1 MMNYSAI
8 TIRGNIL
15 SYEQLEKIQ
24 NAEAVYQSASNFGFA
39 KGTNLRDKIGTAW
52 SESKLLWNIYQSK
65 IQALPETETGTS
77 ETRKLWMIP
86 FLMELA
92 YDPDTS
98 KAVEIDGKSYAIS
111 HHDSKRDQF
120 PILIM
125 GHFDKLDS
133 KPDGSRLR
141 MSPHALMQEYLN
153 KTEHLY
159 GLVTNGRSIRLIRD
173 SYRLARLSFIE
184 FDLERIYEEELY
196 FEFALLYRLLH
207 STRMPGKLEQ
217 AEKAPIEIYHQD
229 SLDAGARIRDQLR
242 HKVKE
247 AMEVL
252 AKGLI
257 QDHQNHEFALAI
269 RDEKISPQAFYKLL
283 LRVMYR
289 IIFLSTIEERDLVFP
304 KKDKKA
310 PDLPDHLRKK
320 DIYARFYS
328 IERLRRLAASRVY
341 INPDRHDLW
350 QSLTTTFK
358 LFEPTGE
365 GEKLGILPLGGDLF
379 AEKGL
384 ATDLNGYNL
393 AELACTNRQLI
404 TIIENLTTFH
414 DTTGA
419 KVRVNYRD
427 LDVEELGSIYEALLE
442 LHPYFN
448 KETERLLFG
457 FSEGSQRK
465 LTGSYYTRH
474 DLVAQLIKT
483 ALFPVLEDRLA
494 TAKTKDEKEQA
505 LLSIKVCDP
514 AAGSGHFLIAA
525 ARTLGF
531 ELAKIRSGEENPG
544 ENWVMDATRDV
555 ISHCIHGID
564 KNPDAVELCR
574 ISLWLTGHSSGKPL
588 TFIDHKIKCGDSLV
602 GVDKLDRLREG
613 IPDGAF
619 NAVTGD
625 DKKTASF
632 FKKRNAIFVKKRQGS
647 LFTQGQMQE
656 HQHRFAE
663 RYQELNRMKMES
675 AKDYTRAR
683 QAYQSTFRDPLWQK
697 DHTEANLFTWSFFQP
712 YKENAQE
719 KEVITSDLL
728 YQFHHSAGSVNAPM
742 EAIANSCA
750 LEYGFFHWP
759 LEFPDVFEK
768 GGFDLLLA
776 NPPWERIKL
785 QEKEFFIE
793 HDKRIAEAPNAAARK
808 LLIDR
813 LKEDNPELL
822 AKFHQALHES
832 EASAKFIR
840 ESARYPLTGGGDIN
854 TYSIFSELIK
864 QFLNQQGQAGFIVPS
879 GIATDDTNKH
889 YFASLV
895 EKGQLVSLFDFENK
909 KAIFPSVHRSFKFS
923 LLTLGKPEANRKSM
937 FGFFLHDVLDLLDH
951 RRVFELTKEDF
962 LNINPNTKT
971 TPIFRTRQ
979 DAELTAKI
987 YSWVPVLVNES
998 KKQNPWGTAFGTMF
1012 HMSNDSGLF
1021 KTFLELTNKGFVLCG
1036 NRFRLGNEIWLP
1048 LYEAKLIWQYDHRFS
1063 TFFAAKDRFDFRGY
1077 DNHSS
1082 AFSKDMVPWY
1092 WVSQQKVLEN
1102 IGTNT
1107 WPNYLG
1113 FRKTSNTT
1121 NERTSIFSFFPL
1133 SAVNDKQQLVETAS
1147 ENRSLLLANFNSIIL
1162 DYSARQKVGGTDI
1175 SFHYLKQF
1183 PILSPEIL
1191 KAHRELWISKTLEL
1205 TYTSWDIKGFADDLW
1220 KEADEPLRQAIQA
1233 QWEENKSVTGGHEW
1247 HIPDWAEAYPEIEWE
1262 QDKGCPLPPFKWDED
1277 RRAQLRAEL
1286 DAYFALLYGLERDEL
1301 RYILDPQDVYG
1312 EDFPGETFR
1321 VLKEKEIKKY
1331 GEYRTRRLVLTAY
1344 DRLRPTWDMDAHL
1357 AHLKE
1362 VWEKYQEDLSGK
1374 KVDQMP
1380 KVSPEPKVKSV
1391 QHGTLQLFDQPNI
1404 PVMKEFGLHEGIY
1417 SISDA
1422 ARIIGFSPDK
1432 VRRWFKELASEKYE
1446 GVSGFDAK
1454 DIEKSRISFH
1464 GLIELVVIGV
1474 LREYCSLKTI
1484 LVARKDLGS
1493 RTSKSYPFAN
1503 NNVDKQLRIAGSG
1516 LCFILTN
1523 GDIIN
1528 LDSTGQYNLE
1538 IIKLFFKDV
1547 VFNKDGIAHR
1557 LMPTKGKGRIVID
1570 PKLAGGQPSILD
1582 TGGISV
1588 DIIKRFY
1595 RGPESLSQIV
1605 KMHGVTKE
1613 DIDAVLSYTS

>member
-1 MMNYSAI
+1 MNYSAI

-15 SYEQLEKIQ
+15 SYEQLEKVQ
-24 NAEAVYQSASNFGFA
+24 NAEAVYQLASDFGFA

-133 KPDGSRLR
+133 KPDGNRLR

-173 SYRLARLSFIE
+173 SYRLAKLSFIE

-242 HKVKE
+242 YKVKE

-310 PDLPDHLRKK
+310 PDLPDHMRKK
-320 DIYARFYS
+320 NIYARFYS
-328 IERLRRLAASRVY
+328 IERLRWLAASRVY

-350 QSLTTTFK
+350 QSLITTFK

-393 AELACTNRQLI
+393 AELTCANRHLI

-483 ALFPVLEDRLA
+483 ALYPVLEDRLA
-494 TAKTKDEKEQA
+494 TTKTKEEKEQT

-544 ENWVMDATRDV
+544 EDWVMNATRDV
-555 ISHCIHGID
+555 ISQCIHGVD

-619 NAVTGD
+619 NPVTGD

-632 FKKRNAIFVKKRQGS
+632 FKKRNATFVKKRQGS

-683 QAYQSTFRDPLWQK
+683 QVYQTTFRDPLWQK
-697 DHTEANLFTWSFFQP
+697 DHTEANLFTWAFFQP
-712 YKENAQE
+712 YVENAQE

-728 YQFHHSAGSVNAPM
+728 YQFHHSAGSVNAPI
-742 EAIANSCA
+742 EAIANSRA
-750 LEYGFFHWP
+750 LEYDFFHWP

-793 HDKRIAEAPNAAARK
+793 HDKRISEASNAAARK
-808 LLIDR
+808 RLIDD
-813 LKEDNPELL
+813 LKKDNPDLL
-822 AKFHQALHES
+822 EKFHQALHES

-840 ESARYPLTGGGDIN
+840 SSARYPLTGGGDIN

-895 EKGQLVSLFDFENK
+895 ETGQLVSLFDFENK

-923 LLTLGKPEANRKSM
+923 LLTLGKPGAHRKSM
-937 FGFFLHDVLDLLDH
+937 FGFFLHDVLDLLDT
-951 RRVFELTKEDF
+951 RRVFELNKNDF

-987 YSWVPVLVNES
+987 YNRVPVLVDEG
-998 KKQNPWGTAFGTMF
+998 KRQNPWKISFKTMF
-1012 HMSNDSGLF
+1012 HMANDSHIF
-1021 KTFLELTNKGFVLCG
+1021 KTEKELAANHMVRYG
-1036 NRFRLGNEIWLP
+1036 NRYKLEDEIWLP
-1048 LYEAKLIWQYDHRFS
+1048 LYESKMIWHFDHRFGS
-1063 TFFAAKDRFDFRGY
+1063 YDGVEDRTNTHMPTPSLELHQNPDFVV
-1077 DNHSS
+1077 
-1082 AFSKDMVPWY
+1082 KPWY
-1092 WVSQQKVLEN
+1092 WVKEELVELQSEKR
-1102 IGTNT
+1102 
-1107 WPNYLG
+1107 WFLG
-1113 FRKTSNTT
+1113 FRDITNST
-1121 NERTSIFSFFPL
+1121 NERTSI
-1133 SAVNDKQQLVETAS
+1133 A
-1147 ENRSLLLANFNSIIL
+1147 SLLPYLAIGHTMPLITGPGAIDVLSIKSQMASL
-1162 DYSARQKVGGTDI
+1162 AFDYIARQKVGGTHLTYNYLRQLPFGNSDFAFQFI
-1175 SFHYLKQF
+1175 SQ
-1183 PILSPEIL
+1183 S
-1191 KAHRELWISKTLEL
+1191 LEL
-1205 TYTSWDIKGFADDLW
+1205 TYTSWDIKAFADDLW
-1220 KEADEPLRQAIQA
+1220 KEADEPLREAIQVR
-1233 QWEENKSVTGGHEW
+1233 WEENKSTTGGHEW
-1247 HIPDWAEAYPEIEWE
+1247 RIPEWAEAYPEIEWE

-1321 VLKEKEIKKY
+1321 VLKEKDIRKY
-1331 GEYRTRRLVLTAY
+1331 GEYRTRRLVLAAY
-1344 DRLRPTWDMDAHL
+1344 DRLRPNWDMESHL
-1357 AHLKE
+1357 TKLKE

-1374 KVDQMP
+1374 KVNQMQ
-1380 KVSPEPKVKSV
+1380 KVSLEPKVKSV

-1417 SISDA
+1417 SISDT

-1446 GVSGFDAK
+1446 GVSGFDPK

-1570 PKLAGGQPSILD
+1570 PKLAGGQPSILE

-1588 DIIKRFY
+1588 EIIRRFY
-1595 RGPESLSQIV
+1595 RGPESVPQIMQ
-1605 KMHGVTKE
+1605 MHSVTKE

>member
-1 MMNYSAI
+1 
-8 TIRGNIL
+8 
-15 SYEQLEKIQ
+15 
-24 NAEAVYQSASNFGFA
+24 
-39 KGTNLRDKIGTAW
+39 
-52 SESKLLWNIYQSK
+52 
-65 IQALPETETGTS
+65 
-77 ETRKLWMIP
+77 
-86 FLMELA
+86 
-92 YDPDTS
+92 
-98 KAVEIDGKSYAIS
+98 
-111 HHDSKRDQF
+111 
-120 PILIM
+120 
-125 GHFDKLDS
+125 
-133 KPDGSRLR
+133 

-184 FDLERIYEEELY
+184 FDLEHIYEEELY

-207 STRMPGKLEQ
+207 STRMPGRLEQ

-247 AMEVL
+247 AMELL

-350 QSLTTTFK
+350 QSITTTFK
-358 LFEPTGE
+358 LFEPMGE

-483 ALFPVLEDRLA
+483 ALYPVLEDRLA

-544 ENWVMDATRDV
+544 ENWVMNATRDV

-683 QAYQSTFRDPLWQK
+683 QVYQSTFRDPLWQK

-759 LEFPDVFEK
+759 LEFPDVFEM

-840 ESARYPLTGGGDIN
+840 SSARYPLTGGGDIN

-923 LLTLGKPEANRKSM
+923 LLTLGRPDTNRKSM
-937 FGFFLHDVLDLLDH
+937 FGFFLHDVLDLLDG
-951 RRVFELTKEDF
+951 RRVFELNKKDF

-979 DAELTAKI
+979 DAALTAKI
-987 YSWVPVLVNES
+987 YSHVPVLVNES
-998 KKQNPWGTAFGTMF
+998 KGQNQWGLRFLRMF
-1012 HMSNDSGLF
+1012 DMANDSSVF
-1021 KTFLELTNKGFVLCG
+1021 KTEQELISTGFSLKG
-1036 NRFRLGNEIWLP
+1036 NRFIKEEEIWLP
-1048 LYEAKLIWQYDHRFS
+1048 LYESKMIWLFDHRFGSYDGVESRSS
-1063 TFFAAKDRFDFRGY
+1063 THTPTPGSEQYQNPDYKI
-1077 DNHSS
+1077 
-1082 AFSKDMVPWY
+1082 KPWY
-1092 WVSQQKVLEN
+1092 WVNKKNVDLRAPAWKYLFGWRD
-1102 IGTNT
+1102 ITN
-1107 WPNYLG
+1107 
-1113 FRKTSNTT
+1113 ST
-1121 NERTSIFSFFPL
+1121 NERTTISSFTSI
-1133 SAVNDKQQLVETAS
+1133 AGAGDT
-1147 ENRSLLLANFNSIIL
+1147 LLLIQPGIPVLSMCFLLGNFSSIVQ
-1162 DYSARQKVGGTDI
+1162 DWSARQKIPGVHLKYVTFKQLSIHAPDI
-1175 SFHYLKQF
+1175 ASIAQRRVL
-1183 PILSPEIL
+1183 PLVS
-1191 KAHRELWISKTLEL
+1191 ELV
-1205 TYTSWDIKGFADDLW
+1205 YTSWDIKAFADDLW
-1220 KEADEPLRQAIQA
+1220 KETDEPLREAIRA
-1233 QWEENKSVTGGHEW
+1233 QWEANKTATGGHEW
-1247 HIPDWAEAYPEIEWE
+1247 RIPEWAEAYPEIEWE

-1321 VLKEKEIKKY
+1321 VLKEKDIRKY
-1331 GEYRTRRLVLTAY
+1331 GEYRTRRLVLAAY
-1344 DRLRPTWDMDAHL
+1344 DHLRPTWDMDAHL

-1380 KVSPEPKVKSV
+1380 KVSPEPKAKSV

-1446 GVSGFDAK
+1446 GVSGFDPK

-1493 RTSKSYPFAN
+1493 RTEKAYPFAN
-1503 NNVDKQLRIAGSG
+1503 NNVDEQLRVAGSG

-1523 GDIIN
+1523 GDIIT

-1547 VFNKDGIAHR
+1547 MFNKDGIAHR

-1582 TGGISV
+1582 TGGISA

-1595 RGPESLSQIV
+1595 RGPESLNQIV